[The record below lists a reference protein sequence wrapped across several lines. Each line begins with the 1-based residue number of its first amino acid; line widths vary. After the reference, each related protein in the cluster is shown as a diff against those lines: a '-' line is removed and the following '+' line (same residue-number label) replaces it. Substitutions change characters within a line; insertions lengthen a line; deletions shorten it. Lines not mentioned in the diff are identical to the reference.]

1 MIKYYYVLALLLIA
15 MFHACDSSS
24 LAETEMNS
32 AEQIM
37 ESHPDLAIQIIESL
51 DTMLLVSPKLQARY
65 ALLYSMAL
73 DKNYIDVSDDSIID
87 PATRYYHHHGRVK
100 DKFLTL
106 YYNGRIAMNAG
117 HYADA
122 LEYFV
127 TAEKYVKY
135 YDDYR
140 AIARLYKAESLV
152 YQYSYDTEM
161 IISSANKAASYYMM
175 AKDTTKYINTL
186 NDLIVGYL
194 HKEDPSNVQQ
204 YLNEIKTYWN
214 FLTTQQISDYYSAML
229 FLNEYTRDNS
239 VEGIL
244 QEYFK
249 AVPNPEDIHWLSV
262 ANSYYYMND
271 IDRAEVALYNYE
283 KYEDDKSLYFYLLC
297 GFVNMKL
304 RVWDKAA
311 EAFYL
316 YIDAVGQKNG
326 YLFNSDI
333 NFIYERHQKNLEI
346 EQKGYTIKI
355 TSLCCIV
362 LLLLSLTII
371 SKVHSIRK
379 ANKLS
384 EEKHS
389 IELQLKEQQ
398 RIAESLKH
406 SNQICALEKEKDHY
420 QKMYDEAFFEL
431 ERLRGTLDMQLNP
444 TVRKHIVERLNLLN
458 KFAAANITP
467 SFSDDA
473 IQELQQLMQDK
484 FYFLESTRQSFI
496 LAYPEFIDF
505 LQRRGLSENEIGF
518 CCLYTSGLRGK
529 DISIYMGMSSSGY
542 YKYSSNLRK
551 KFGLKESDT
560 NIDIFLRD
568 IIDNVSY

>member
-73 DKNYIDVSDDSIID
+73 DKNYIDVVDDSIITS
-87 PATRYYHHHGRVK
+87 ATRYYHHHGTAK

-106 YYNGRIAMNAG
+106 YYRGRVAMNAG
-117 HYADA
+117 NYADA

-135 YDDYR
+135 YDDYS

-194 HKEDPSNVQQ
+194 HKEDTSNVHQC
-204 YLNEIKTYWN
+204 LNEIRTYWN
-214 FLTTQQISDYYSAML
+214 SLTTQQISDYYSAML

-239 VEGIL
+239 VDEIL
-244 QEYFK
+244 QEYYK
-249 AVPNPEDIHWLSV
+249 AVSNPEDIHWLSV

-271 IDRAEVALYNYE
+271 IDRAEMALYNYE
-283 KYEDDKSLYFYLLC
+283 KYEDDKSLYFYLLY

-371 SKVHSIRK
+371 NKVHSIRK

-406 SNQICALEKEKDHY
+406 SNQICALENEKDHY

-505 LQRRGLSENEIGF
+505 LQRRGLSDSEIGF
-518 CCLYTSGLRGK
+518 CCLYTIGLRGK
-529 DISIYMGMSSSGY
+529 DISNYMGMSSSGY

-560 NIDIFLRD
+560 NINIFLRD
-568 IIDNVSY
+568 IIDNASY

>member
-1 MIKYYYVLALLLIA
+1 MAKHYYVLALLLIA
-15 MFHACDSSS
+15 IFQACDNSSF
-24 LAETEMNS
+24 AELEMNS

-73 DKNYIDVSDDSIID
+73 DKNYIDVVDDSIITS
-87 PATRYYHHHGRVK
+87 ATRYYHHHGTAK

-106 YYNGRIAMNAG
+106 YYRGRIAMNAG
-117 HYADA
+117 NYADA
-122 LEYFV
+122 LEFFV

-135 YDDYR
+135 YDDYS

-175 AKDTTKYINTL
+175 AKDTTKYINAL

-194 HKEDPSNVQQ
+194 HKEDTSNVRKC
-204 YLNEIKTYWN
+204 LNEIHTYWN
-214 FLTTQQISDYYSAML
+214 LLSSQQISDYYSAML
-229 FLNEYTRDNS
+229 FLNEYTRDICVDNT
-239 VEGIL
+239 L
-244 QEYFK
+244 HEYFK
-249 AVPNPEDIHWLSV
+249 AVPNPKDINWLSV
-262 ANSYYYMND
+262 ANSYYYIND
-271 IDRAEVALYNYE
+271 IDRTVSALCNYE
-283 KYEDDKSLYFYLLC
+283 KYEDNKSIYYYLLS

-304 RVWDKAA
+304 MIWDKAA

-333 NFIYERHQKNLEI
+333 NYIHERHQKNLEI
-346 EQKGYTIKI
+346 ERKSYTIKI
-355 TSLCCIV
+355 TSLSCII

-371 SKVHSIRK
+371 SKIHSIRK

-384 EEKHS
+384 EEKHYL
-389 IELQLKEQQ
+389 ELQLKEQE
-398 RIAESLKH
+398 RITELLNH
-406 SNQICALEKEKDHY
+406 SNQICALEKEKDRY

-431 ERLRGTLDMQLNP
+431 EGLRKTLDMQLNP

-496 LAYPEFIDF
+496 LAYPEFINY
-505 LQRRGLSENEIGF
+505 LQQHGLSENEIGF
-518 CCLYTSGLRGK
+518 CCLYTIGLRGK
-529 DISIYMGMSSSGY
+529 DISNYMGMSSSGY

-551 KFGLKESDT
+551 KFDLKESDT
-560 NIDIFLRD
+560 NIDIFLRNLIED
-568 IIDNVSY
+568 KSH